1 MKSLHLGKRT
11 AGNILEVIRLII
23 LAQPAGGRLTANK
36 KPAFMAPVQHIK
48 GQQPMKSL
56 HLGKRTAGKI

>member
-23 LAQPAGGRLTANK
+23 LAQPAGGKLTTNE
-36 KPAFMAPVQHIK
+36 KPAPKVTSAAYQRPAA
-48 GQQPMKSL
+48 SW
-56 HLGKRTAGKI
+56 